1 MTRAIRCLAAMGL
14 MCAAGSCAAPPEFV
28 IPPIETRLL
37 FLNLSE
43 RHYAALRIREH
54 TGDLTAAYAT
64 TPLMAPGAGYRES
77 FPELLGNGCPN
88 ALDLQILL
96 YRRVNE
102 DVAIGLDEGEAVD
115 PSPEVAGE
123 IIGIPACSV
132 AALES
137 FTVVNWNAADG
148 TARVKLAQDTDVDA
162 EIRRLGLFA
171 EPDAAWEVS
180 GVDPAIAGDVP
191 PALAEASDI
200 GGRVTLADGSGVEG
214 VGVLMRTRIRSRL
227 DDADPTNDPDS
238 DFSGPIAFA
247 TSGADGEFTFDRPP
261 GAYLVEFFSDAFAF
275 RPPEVFI
282 ESPIERIAV
291 VAEPIE

>member
-1 MTRAIRCLAAMGL
+1 MTRAIRSLAAVGL
-14 MCAAGSCAAPPEFV
+14 MWAAGSCAAPPEFV

-43 RHYAALRIREH
+43 RHYAALRFREH
-54 TGDLTAAYAT
+54 TGDLQAPFAT

-77 FPELLGNGCPN
+77 FPELLDSGCPD

-102 DVAIGLDEGEAVD
+102 GVAIGLDEGEAVD
-115 PSPEVAGE
+115 PVPAVAGE
-123 IIGIPACSV
+123 FIGIPACSV

-137 FTVVNWNAADG
+137 FTIVNWNADEG
-148 TARVKLAQDTDVDA
+148 TARVKLAQDTAIDA
-162 EIRRLGLFA
+162 EIRRLGLFD
-171 EPDAAWEVS
+171 EPDAAWEVV
-180 GVDPAIAGDVP
+180 GVDPALGGVGP
-191 PALAEASDI
+191 PALADAGDI
-200 GGRVTLADGSGVEG
+200 GGRVTRVDGSGVEG

-227 DDADPTNDPDS
+227 DDADTTNDPDS
-238 DFSGPIAFA
+238 GFSGPIGFA
-247 TSGADGEFTFDRPP
+247 TTDADGAFSFDRPP
-261 GAYLVEFFSDAFAF
+261 GAYLVEFFSDEFAF

-282 ESPIERIAV
+282 ESPIERIVV